1 MAVGR
6 VLRLN
11 LDKVGACAS
20 AVCAVHCLLTGLA
33 LGLLSVVGFGFLGSL
48 TADIAF
54 LGVALSV
61 GLLAVFHGI
70 RRHHSLVPASVF
82 VGGLVFIVLGH
93 FVLPHP
99 RTGEAPTALGFLST
113 AFSVLGGL
121 CLVSFHIVNL
131 WLQRHGGCGCESCR
145 SHVPGPSAN

>member
-70 RRHHSLVPASVF
+70 RRH
-82 VGGLVFIVLGH
+82 
-93 FVLPHP
+93 
-99 RTGEAPTALGFLST
+99 
-113 AFSVLGGL
+113 
-121 CLVSFHIVNL
+121 
-131 WLQRHGGCGCESCR
+131 
-145 SHVPGPSAN
+145 